1 MDLLTLIFGGL
12 SLAWLGGLAVI
23 GWAMWKEGQEDDE
36 KIKSEPLNL
45 DSEPMNAKKIN
56 RTEVRENDEQ

>member
-23 GWAMWKEGQEDDE
+23 GFAMWKEGLEDGE
-36 KIKSEPLNL
+36 
-45 DSEPMNAKKIN
+45 
-56 RTEVRENDEQ
+56 

>member
-1 MDLLTLIFGGL
+1 MNLLTLIFGGL

>member
-1 MDLLTLIFGGL
+1 MDLLTVIFGLL

-23 GWAMWKEGQEDDE
+23 GWTMWKEGQEDDE

-45 DSEPMNAKKIN
+45 DSGLMNVRKLNGK
-56 RTEVRENDEQ
+56 EERENDE

>member
-1 MDLLTLIFGGL
+1 MDLLTVIFGSL

-45 DSEPMNAKKIN
+45 DSEPMNAKK
-56 RTEVRENDEQ
+56 

>member
-1 MDLLTLIFGGL
+1 MDLLTVIFGLL

-23 GWAMWKEGQEDDE
+23 GFAMWKEGREDDE

-45 DSEPMNAKKIN
+45 DSGLMNARKLNGK
-56 RTEVRENDEQ
+56 EERENDE

>member
-23 GWAMWKEGQEDDE
+23 GWGYVERGTRK
-36 KIKSEPLNL
+36 
-45 DSEPMNAKKIN
+45 
-56 RTEVRENDEQ
+56 